1 METNEN
7 IMPDNKWEQ
16 FREDVNRLRG
26 NPQLKPSASIIIP
39 VNACADLSNLRLL
52 VTDLVKYQG
61 SHTFEIITVINNYR
75 EGNQPHE
82 VEILSEIG
90 MRVLNI
96 PDVHQPGETVAFSA
110 RLPGIETANSE
121 ITIQFD
127 ADCRI
132 PNITPLLDFYVEQ
145 LNSGYM
151 LAYAPVHFFNLPEDS
166 TIPIRVRIHHT
177 VRSIK
182 RNLLKIPTP
191 RGSSYAINRTIL
203 IRLYETRKLR
213 DDIQIG
219 PNIKALGGKS
229 AYSDD
234 WNLRVLTSGR
244 KMRKGWWRMIR
255 YVVRRLMFNLSFLRD
270 TNAAKSILKS
280 DKNGSYLEPGNS

>member
-7 IMPDNKWEQ
+7 IVPDDRWEL

-26 NPQLKPSASIIIP
+26 NPQQKPSASIIIP
-39 VNACADLSNLRLL
+39 VNACADLDNLHLL

-61 SHTFEIITVINNYR
+61 SYTFEIITIINNYQ
-75 EGNQPHE
+75 EGNQPCE

-90 MRVLNI
+90 MRVLSLPNAQ
-96 PDVHQPGETVAFSA
+96 VPGETVSFSA
-110 RLPGIETANSE
+110 RLPGVEAASSE
-121 ITIQFD
+121 ITIHFD

-132 PNITPLLDFYVEQ
+132 PNITPLLDFYVER
-145 LNSGYM
+145 LSSGYV
-151 LAYAPVHFFNLPEDS
+151 LAYAPVHFFDLPKGF
-166 TIPIRVRIHHT
+166 TVPIRVRIHHT

-203 IRLYETRKLR
+203 IRLYETRKLV

-219 PNIKALGGKS
+219 PNIKAIGGKC

-244 KMRKGWWRMIR
+244 KMRKGWWRIIR
-255 YVVRRLMFNLSFLRD
+255 YVLRRLMFNLHYIRD
-270 TNAAKSILKS
+270 TEAAKSILRS
-280 DKNGSYLEPGNS
+280 DQHGTGLGPESS

>member
-1 METNEN
+1 METNGN
-7 IMPDNKWEQ
+7 ITPDVQWER
-16 FREDVNRLRG
+16 FRDDVNRLRG

-39 VNACADLSNLRLL
+39 VNACADLGNLQWLIS
-52 VTDLVKYQG
+52 DLVKYQG
-61 SHTFEIITVINNYR
+61 SHTFEIITVINNYQI
-75 EGNQPHE
+75 ENQPCE

-96 PDVHQPGETVAFSA
+96 PNVHQPGETVAFSA
-110 RLPGIETANSE
+110 RLPGVEAANSE

-132 PNITPLLDFYVEQ
+132 PNITPLLDFYVEK

-151 LAYAPVHFFNLPEDS
+151 LAYAPVHFFDLPKGT
-166 TIPIRVRIHHT
+166 TIPIRVSIHHT

-219 PNIKALGGKS
+219 PNIKALGGKCI
-229 AYSDD
+229 YSDD

-244 KMRKGWWRMIR
+244 KIRKGWWRMIR
-255 YVVRRLMFNLSFLRD
+255 YVVRRLVFNIKFLRD
-270 TNAAKSILKS
+270 TNAAKSILRSGKH
-280 DKNGSYLEPGNS
+280 GSNLEQGSS